1 VNIAETIGG
10 ARCAFEI
17 AGRGC
22 LVPAENPI
30 KA

>member
-1 VNIAETIGG
+1 LNILDTIGD
-10 ARCAFEI
+10 ARRAFEI

-22 LVPAENPI
+22 LAPAENPI